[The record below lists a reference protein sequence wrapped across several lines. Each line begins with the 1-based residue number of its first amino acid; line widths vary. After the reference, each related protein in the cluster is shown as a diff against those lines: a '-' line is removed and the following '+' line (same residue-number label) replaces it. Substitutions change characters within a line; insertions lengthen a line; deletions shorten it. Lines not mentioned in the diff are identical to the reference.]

1 VSDRSQFRAVGLKT
15 TLPRL
20 KVMEILENSGERHM
34 TAEDVYKEML
44 NLKEEIGLGTVY
56 RVLNQFEQAGLV
68 ERNNFESGSS
78 VFEIKSDSHHD
89 HLVCMKCGVVEEFF
103 DPSIEAQ
110 QEKVAKM
117 AGFQIAGH
125 SLSIYGFCSDC
136 QE

>member
-1 VSDRSQFRAVGLKT
+1 
-15 TLPRL
+15 
-20 KVMEILENSGERHM
+20 MEILENSGERHM

-78 VFEIKSDSHHD
+78 VLEIKSDSHHD

-117 AGFQIAGH
+117 AGFQIEGH